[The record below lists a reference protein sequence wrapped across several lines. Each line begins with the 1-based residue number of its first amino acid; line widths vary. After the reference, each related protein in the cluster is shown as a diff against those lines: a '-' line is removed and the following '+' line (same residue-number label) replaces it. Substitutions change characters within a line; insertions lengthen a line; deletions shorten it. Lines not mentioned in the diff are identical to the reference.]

1 MNSPYIHISGEN
13 YNPEI
18 EERYNNWY
26 NHVYVPELL
35 MKFEGVTERRR
46 YKLLE
51 GNDGYPQYLV
61 VGYYYSEY
69 SERPMWK
76 FVESRERRIFD
87 TDRDHEFAGKFEVL
101 WNAYYEVVKYVN
113 REIPSAAGDP
123 GADRPVMYIESYKM
137 PLGEQGKYVNWLS
150 SFGYNAY
157 LPVLMRSSGL
167 KEYDH
172 YMVMNV
178 DRGTTVPI
186 KYPDNPPYVSFFY
199 FGNVDDYQQ
208 FKSSPELA
216 VFRERIQSGFQ
227 GEVRWS
233 VGYQLVKS
241 WRK

>member
-1 MNSPYIHISGEN
+1 
-13 YNPEI
+13 
-18 EERYNNWY
+18 
-26 NHVYVPELL
+26 
-35 MKFEGVTERRR
+35 
-46 YKLLE
+46 
-51 GNDGYPQYLV
+51 
-61 VGYYYSEY
+61 
-69 SERPMWK
+69 
-76 FVESRERRIFD
+76 
-87 TDRDHEFAGKFEVL
+87 
-101 WNAYYEVVKYVN
+101 VN
-113 REIPSAAGDP
+113 RETPSAAGDP

-172 YMVMNV
+172 YIVMNV

-199 FGNVDDYQQ
+199 FGNVDDYQR